1 MVPQTHIGQNTL
13 KDVSGAGPSAC
24 LLLQSAL
31 HKITQPQRAHMS
43 VFKTDLHLDANEWR
57 RRLRD
62 EGEDGYTDPISLKRL
77 SQIEMP
83 VVIRGDGLT
92 NVVWELNDLL
102 AYFGG
107 QAPDAAGS
115 LRHPF
120 LSDRRFALPDIEA
133 VTGPSIRDNNLLRV
147 AHRISEFFRDN
158 RPATARGAPRPAQRV
173 PTGQRAPSRSLARAA
188 VRRLYDGAYLW
199 PA

>member
-1 MVPQTHIGQNTL
+1 
-13 KDVSGAGPSAC
+13 
-24 LLLQSAL
+24 
-31 HKITQPQRAHMS
+31 MS
-43 VFKTDLHLDANEWR
+43 VFRTDLLLDANEWA
-57 RRLRD
+57 RRLS
-62 EGEDGYTDPISLKRL
+62 EEADGYTDPISLKRL
-77 SQIEMP
+77 SEIEMP
-83 VVIRGDGLT
+83 VVIRGDVT

-115 LRHPF
+115 VRHPF
-120 LSDRRFALPDIEA
+120 LSDRRFALADIEA
-133 VTGPSIRDNNLLRV
+133 VTGPFIRDNDLLRV
-147 AHRISEFFRDN
+147 ARRIREFFRDN

>member
-83 VVIRGDGLT
+83 VVIRGDVLT

-120 LSDRRFALPDIEA
+120 LSDRRFALPNIEA
-133 VTGPSIRDNNLLRV
+133 VDGPFVRDDNVLRV
-147 AHRISEFFRDN
+147 ARRINEFVFRDN
-158 RPATARGAPRPAQRV
+158 RPAAARGAPRRR
-173 PTGQRAPSRSLARAA
+173 RAPSSNLAPAA
-188 VRRLYDGAYLW
+188 VRRLYRDGE
-199 PA
+199 PAT